1 MTLLTNIGI
10 WVVVLALLFIALIGA
25 CLISIFMEVITGLP
39 TIVTFP
45 LGLCITVGSFLG
57 IITTIIQ

>member
-10 WVVVLALLFIALIGA
+10 WVGILALLFIALLGA
-25 CLISIFMEVITGLP
+25 FIISINMEVITGLP

-45 LGLCITVGSFLG
+45 LGLCITLGAFLG
-57 IITTIIQ
+57 IVTTIGQ

>member
-1 MTLLTNIGI
+1 MTLLTSIAI
-10 WVVVLALLFIALIGA
+10 WVGRLALLFLALLGA
-25 CLISIFMEVITGLP
+25 FIISESMGIITGLP
-39 TIVTFP
+39 AIVTFP